1 MNIACR
7 LAGAVLCLAP
17 SVSSVSAADVA
28 GTLRH
33 LQQDSLWGEITLESG
48 GIRQI
53 QVRSLTQDT
62 VAVREVIG
70 ALHVRPAVYSLAQ
83 IRHVRE
89 IGVHRIPQRI
99 APYHKRRSAR
109 VALGLELVM
118 PGAGFFYA
126 GDARQGFTM
135 LGFAA
140 IVIGTALATGED
152 GAAGWLPFA
161 TWIKLASL
169 AQVHDQVLA
178 DNGAHDDRDGFMSRA
193 GGFRVPL
200 VGLRF

>member
-1 MNIACR
+1 MNLTCR
-7 LAGAVLCLAP
+7 LAGAVLCLAL
-17 SVSSVSAADVA
+17 SVSSLSAADVA

-83 IRHVRE
+83 IRNVRE

-99 APYHKRRSAR
+99 APYHKPRSAR

-126 GDARQGFTM
+126 GDAKQGLTM

-140 IVIGTALATGED
+140 VVVGTALATGED

-161 TWIKLASL
+161 TWIKVASL
-169 AQVHDQVLA
+169 AQVRDQVRA
-178 DNGAHDDRDGFMSRA
+178 DNGAHEDRESFMTRA